1 MPKEYCCNK
10 LLESGTVCGERD
22 STKFSSGRYTTCR
35 NCRLRFMTSYN
46 KKKTSDKK
54 EEKNT
59 NIDPECNIRYLIEDT
74 IKRIPLMNNYTIPER
89 IESFEEEYT
98 EFLSKHERRNG
109 TIQSKFNLLEQKI
122 ESLEKYIEKIEKE
135 LSELKKD
142 KNL

>member
-10 LLESGTVCGERD
+10 LLESGAVCGERD

-35 NCRLRFMTSYN
+35 NCRLKSMSYYN
-46 KKKTSDKK
+46 KKKTSDRKD
-54 EEKNT
+54 EKNT

-98 EFLSKHERRNG
+98 GFLSKQERNNES
-109 TIQSKFNLLEQKI
+109 IQSKFNLFEQKI
-122 ESLEKYIEKIEKE
+122 ASLEKYIEKIEKE
-135 LSELKKD
+135 LSELKK
-142 KNL
+142 